1 MSDLHVRGIFKI
13 VFLLEFN
20 ITCTCIL
27 YGKKNKKREENK
39 ELGERD
45 ILDMETNI
53 WKATCG
59 LYIALDRWIVVR
71 KNLETPNKVGNSKN
85 APV

>member
-1 MSDLHVRGIFKI
+1 MSDLHVRDIFKV
-13 VFLLEFN
+13 VFLLGFN

-27 YGKKNKKREENK
+27 YGKKNKKREKNK

-53 WKATCG
+53 
-59 LYIALDRWIVVR
+59 
-71 KNLETPNKVGNSKN
+71 
-85 APV
+85 

>member
-1 MSDLHVRGIFKI
+1 MK
-13 VFLLEFN
+13 
-20 ITCTCIL
+20 
-27 YGKKNKKREENK
+27 KKNKKREKQK

-71 KNLETPNKVGNSKN
+71 KNLETPNKAGNSKN
-85 APV
+85 APVWRSLLTQSLLNYTYARRNTTLQN